1 MAHTE
6 RRHGRQEH
14 RRDRRAA
21 RPAAGTLAGA
31 FDEFP
36 SPEEILRVIWRQK
49 LLIALIVL
57 PLTLLAA
64 GYGALAPARYRATA
78 VLALVPKDAPLS
90 NLGAT
95 PGQLIRDMP
104 VLATQIEVIQS
115 PSVLGEVVDR
125 LDLQADAAF
134 THPIS
139 AKTRLIALA
148 RTALV
153 GLGLN
158 TKGGFAAEIFDRPK
172 ADAPPPT
179 REELIRSLADGLSV
193 EQAGQ
198 SYALTVSYTGTDPA
212 LAASIVN
219 ETARAFVRRQLAD
232 KLAASAG
239 AAGYL
244 STRLAEL
251 RREVEQTDA
260 SLERYRAEHGLPVDG
275 AEDMLSKRVN
285 TLNTELIGVRS
296 EIAVTEARVQLL
308 EKLRH
313 NPDPT
318 ELARALDT
326 GAAQAL
332 QLEEVALAR
341 RRAEL
346 LASYGERHPLVQAL
360 RADQAALRQ
369 KIRNEAELSLADVQR
384 GLDLLHVKE
393 AELSR
398 AIKDA
403 EDSIA
408 GEQHAIGQ
416 VANLKRDADVNRK
429 LYEELLTQQKLVQ
442 ERQALIQPDVQ
453 VISEASADIRS
464 SAPPFLFFPIVA
476 FVGSFGLA
484 ALLALILDRRD
495 GRIRSARQL
504 EHLLGLP
511 VLGRLPTVRQ
521 FHGVQPARF
530 VSTHPASAYTEG
542 LRQIYH
548 ALDRHR
554 RDGDAL
560 VVLLTSTAAGEGK
573 SSTIAGLAGLLSHS
587 GKRVAVID
595 LDLRRPRLARLF
607 DVDPF
612 TPTINDLLVAPAE
625 VWVRRLH
632 ALTPETFTVIPAR
645 ASRDDILPL
654 LGSRRLGATV
664 KALRLSFDYV
674 LIDTPPVLPT
684 SDACFLARHA
694 DVSVLAC
701 AWLKTEITAVRESAE
716 SLSAPGLAPL
726 VGLVLNMIEPSG
738 YRAYAA
744 SYGEQLP
751 TEGRYLSYP

>member
-1 MAHTE
+1 MARSE
-6 RRHGRQEH
+6 QRHGPQED
-14 RRDRRAA
+14 RRDP
-21 RPAAGTLAGA
+21 PATAPATGLLAGA

-36 SPEEILRVIWRQK
+36 SPEEILRVILRQK

-57 PLTLLAA
+57 PLTLMAA
-64 GYGALAPARYRATA
+64 AYGALAPDRYRATA

-115 PSVLGEVVDR
+115 PSVLGEVVDK
-125 LDLQADAAF
+125 LDLQADSAF
-134 THPIS
+134 THPVS
-139 AKTRLIALA
+139 VKTRLAGLA
-148 RTALV
+148 RTTLA
-153 GLGLN
+153 GLGLT
-158 TKGGFAAEIFDRPK
+158 TKGGIAAEIFAERPK
-172 ADAPPPT
+172 TEAPPPT
-179 REELIRSLADGLSV
+179 REELIRSVAAGLSV

-198 SYALTVSYTGTDPA
+198 SYALTVSFTGTDPA
-212 LAASIVN
+212 LAAAIVN
-219 ETARAFVRRQLAD
+219 ETARTFVRRQLAD

-251 RREVEQTDA
+251 RHEVEQADY
-260 SLERYRAEHGLPVDG
+260 SLEQYRAQNDLPVDG
-275 AEDMLSKRVN
+275 SEDMLSKRVN
-285 TLNTELIGVRS
+285 ALSTELIGVRS

-308 EKLRH
+308 EQLQH

-326 GAAQAL
+326 AAAQAL

-384 GLDLLHVKE
+384 GLNLLRVKE
-393 AELSR
+393 TELSR
-398 AIKDA
+398 AIKAA
-403 EDSIA
+403 EDNIA
-408 GEQHAIGQ
+408 GDQHAIGQ

-476 FVGSFGLA
+476 FVGSSGLA

-504 EHLLGLP
+504 ERLSGLA
-511 VLGRLPTVRQ
+511 VLGRLPNLRQ
-521 FHGVQPARF
+521 PHAALPAG
-530 VSTHPASAYTEG
+530 SHAASVYTEG
-542 LRQIYH
+542 LRQIHH
-548 ALDRHR
+548 ALDQHRHE
-554 RDGDAL
+554 GEAL

-573 SSTIAGLAGLLSHS
+573 SSTTVGLARLLLHS

-595 LDLRRPRLARLF
+595 LDLRRPRLAQLF
-607 DVDPF
+607 DVSPL

-625 VWVRRLH
+625 IWVRRLH
-632 ALTPETFTVIPAR
+632 AMTPETFTVIPGR

-674 LIDTPPVLPT
+674 LIDTPPVLPS

-694 DVSVLAC
+694 DVSILVC
-701 AWLKTEITAVRESAE
+701 AWLKTEVTAVREAAE
-716 SLSAPGLAPL
+716 RLSAPGLAPL
-726 VGLVLNMIEPSG
+726 IGVVLNMIDPSG

-744 SYGEQLP
+744 SYGERLSI
-751 TEGRYLSYP
+751 EGYYP